1 MKVVGIGES
10 KGRCWEYLP
19 IMTVPREEAT
29 EILHDLD
36 FDTLQLDDSY
46 AIRELE
52 SLTEKAKDGFVAESK
67 KHEFNIPHISTVEIE
82 NIVESLDQMKKEIS
96 SRIQVIVD

>member
-19 IMTVPREEAT
+19 IMTVPRDEAT
-29 EILHDLD
+29 TILHDLD

-52 SLTEKAKDGFVAESK
+52 DLTEKAKDGFVAESK
-67 KHEFNIPHISTVEIE
+67 KHEFNMPHISTKEIE
-82 NIVESLDQMKKEIS
+82 NIVASLDEMKNEIS
-96 SRIQVIVD
+96 KRIVPLD

>member
-1 MKVVGIGES
+1 
-10 KGRCWEYLP
+10 
-19 IMTVPREEAT
+19 MTVPREEAT

-52 SLTEKAKDGFVAESK
+52 SLTEKAKEGFVAESR

-82 NIVESLDQMKKEIS
+82 NIVESLDQMKDEIKG
-96 SRIQVIVD
+96 RIRLILD